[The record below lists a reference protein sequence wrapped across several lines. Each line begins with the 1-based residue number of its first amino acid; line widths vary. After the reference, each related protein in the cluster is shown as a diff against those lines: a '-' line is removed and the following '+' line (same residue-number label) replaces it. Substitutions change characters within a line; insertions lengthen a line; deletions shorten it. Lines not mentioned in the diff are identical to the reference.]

1 MKRKVFLN
9 FYKFSVTEKR
19 MEQNQVQ
26 KTTKHLLKIA
36 LVFQIIYMVNVLVVM
51 AFPRPFLI
59 VRGLSGNYD
68 LPFNSIYVGNA
79 GICTVLFI
87 ILYVILNNQINQ
99 KKKLGIGTGI
109 LLGIFTYITYFVM
122 SEVSSILYS
131 RKLQVLV
138 DELRLNSKR
147 IESEGGNVASDAILR
162 NYCEFAKVW
171 FFIAIILMFIAY
183 GIYSFYCKNNNK
195 FYE

>member
-1 MKRKVFLN
+1 
-9 FYKFSVTEKR
+9 

-36 LVFQIIYMVNVLVVM
+36 FVFQIIYMVNVLLVM
-51 AFPRPFLI
+51 AFPRPFLM

-79 GICTVLFI
+79 GICTLLFI
-87 ILYVILNNQINQ
+87 ILYIILNNQINQ

-109 LLGIFTYITYFVM
+109 LLGFFTYITYFTM

-131 RKLQVLV
+131 EKLQQLV
-138 DELRLNSKR
+138 DENITNNPLATA
-147 IESEGGNVASDAILR
+147 SEGENIAGHAMLI
-162 NYCEFAKVW
+162 NYCDLAKVW